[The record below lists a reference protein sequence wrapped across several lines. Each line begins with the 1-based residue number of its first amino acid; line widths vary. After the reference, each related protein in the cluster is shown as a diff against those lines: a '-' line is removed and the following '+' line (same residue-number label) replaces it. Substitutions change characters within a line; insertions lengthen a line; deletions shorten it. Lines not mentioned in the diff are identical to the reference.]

1 MEKIIEKISE
11 NEQVAAVNLDLP
23 YYVLL
28 SEDEEATVESYANKI
43 QQGNDDEIIKI
54 LDTLNAQVDAEMEFF
69 RLNYSSI
76 INDIKDD
83 FRQTL
88 SWCKSQKYY
97 NAKLEMSLLIGLK
110 KEREL
115 KKILHLFEKLHQEAV
130 LRFSAIRLCVER
142 KKDDNLDPSLI
153 EKYVQ
158 LIEKIEENREEAELL
173 IQNNR
178 ELISTAQFHTKK
190 AVDYCDG
197 MCDSGKD
204 RAKNLMPMLKF
215 CDNMDNSHL
224 KSVNDICS
232 YHENGA
238 MKMAT
243 IIATEELKIKR
254 YGSNKKDV
262 CAKLI
267 EEMNALAR
275 KYFNEP
281 SRNWDVEQLKIDI
294 DKYVKLTGECLYT
307 CSNYIDEKMKNNL
320 LTALYKL
327 HYNLFLINGYSVA
340 SNYKQHMYFE
350 NDINLEK
357 KTYMDL
363 SSAMMNSL
371 IRECGIDKNVKLYLT
386 FSSHLLKLHNLYC
399 GEIPDNSF
407 YFDERIFSRKL
418 PNSSLDKPKARLYF
432 PFLPTDI
439 KLSIEQIY
447 LLSKLFKTRNDAFD
461 DINKNQES
469 FINIAKLKL
478 ICQNI
483 NILEPNIRS
492 CGCGLE
498 YDVRDDMKEEIDT
511 LCLDKIMFEASWRK
525 LCEYEQSIGS
535 SILAIPSIL
544 NLRVI
549 EKVSSVNLIK
559 RYLETSSTKAIYVT
573 DDEQLEYVC
582 KTVRGMNDISIIVPN
597 CIYEGYCRKLRYSK
611 SFRIIAVPDGTKY
624 IELAKCLEE
633 ELVFE
638 KV

>member
-1 MEKIIEKISE
+1 MKSDLMEKNESKQVSE
-11 NEQVAAVNLDLP
+11 VSVKLP

-28 SEDEEATVESYANKI
+28 SEDEEAIVESYANKI

-54 LDTLNAQVDAEMEFF
+54 LDTLNAQADEEMEFF

-83 FRQTL
+83 YRRTI
-88 SWCKSQKYY
+88 SWCRSRNCY
-97 NAKLEMSLLIGLK
+97 NAKLEMNLLIGLK
-110 KEREL
+110 KESEL

-158 LIEKIEENREEAELL
+158 LIEKIEKYREEAELL

-178 ELISTAQFHTKK
+178 ELIRTAQFHTKK
-190 AVDYCDG
+190 AVDYCDE
-197 MCDSGKD
+197 MCDSGKN
-204 RAKNLMPMLKF
+204 RAKNLMPMLEF
-215 CDNMDNSHL
+215 CDNMDNSAL
-224 KSVNDICS
+224 RSVNDICS
-232 YHENGA
+232 YHKNGA

-281 SRNWDVEQLKIDI
+281 SRNWDFEQLKADI
-294 DKYVKLTGECLYT
+294 DRYVKLTGECLYT
-307 CSNYIDEKMKNNL
+307 CSNYIDEEMKKNL
-320 LTALYKL
+320 LSSLYKL
-327 HYNLFLINGYSVA
+327 HYNLFLINGNSVA
-340 SNYKQHMYFE
+340 YNYRQHMYFE

-363 SSAMMNSL
+363 SSEMMNSL
-371 IRECGIDKNVKLYLT
+371 IRDCGIDKNVKLYLT
-386 FSSHLLKLHNLYC
+386 FSRHLLKLHNLYC

-407 YFDERIFSRKL
+407 YFNERIFSRKL
-418 PNSSLDKPKARLYF
+418 PNSSFDKPKARLYF

-447 LLSKLFKTRNDAFD
+447 LLSKLFRTGNDAFD
-461 DINKNQES
+461 DINNSQNS
-469 FINIAKLKL
+469 SINMAKLKL

-492 CGCGLE
+492 CGCGFE

-511 LCLDKIMFEASWRK
+511 LCLDKIMLEASWRK

-611 SFRIIAVPDGTKY
+611 SFRIIKVPDGTRY
-624 IELAKCLEE
+624 IELAKYLEKE
-633 ELVFE
+633 IVFE